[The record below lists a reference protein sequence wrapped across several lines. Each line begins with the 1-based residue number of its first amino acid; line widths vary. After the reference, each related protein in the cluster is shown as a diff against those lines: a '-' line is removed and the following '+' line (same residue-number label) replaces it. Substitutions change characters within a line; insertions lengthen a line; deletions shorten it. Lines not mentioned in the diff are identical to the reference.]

1 MHVHIIVCKYVN
13 LVVWHQCTMEVLCV
27 SKKNGIMN
35 FEGKWMELE
44 DVLIEMTQTQK
55 KKNTEG
61 SHSCV
66 C

>member
-1 MHVHIIVCKYVN
+1 MNHI
-13 LVVWHQCTMEVLCV
+13 VWHQCTMEVLCV